1 MNNTMPF
8 LYPNTFEGTIN
19 WGMNNDEHKILEN
32 KINNLE
38 RKVNNLENRINR
50 LENKSNNYNDN
61 YSNNYQPNS
70 YNMM

>member
-8 LYPNTFEGTIN
+8 LYPNTFD
-19 WGMNNDEHKILEN
+19 WGMNDKQIENRITNLEREISILKNRINKLEN
-32 KINNLE
+32 K
-38 RKVNNLENRINR
+38 
-50 LENKSNNYNDN
+50 NYDN

>member
-19 WGMNNDEHKILEN
+19 WGMNNEKQLEN
-32 KINNLE
+32 KISYLE
-38 RKVNNLENRINR
+38 REINSLKNRVSR
-50 LENKSNNYNDN
+50 LENNNKNYNDN

>member
-8 LYPNTFEGTIN
+8 LYPNTFD
-19 WGMNNDEHKILEN
+19 WGMNDKQIEN
-32 KINNLE
+32 RITNLE
-38 RKVNNLENRINR
+38 REISNLRNRITR
-50 LENKSNNYNDN
+50 LENNKSYNDN

>member
-1 MNNTMPF
+1 MNTNMPF

-19 WGMNNDEHKILEN
+19 WGMNTDIRTLEN
-32 KINNLE
+32 
-38 RKVNNLENRINR
+38 KVNNLEKEVMNLKNRVSR
-50 LENKSNNYNDN
+50 LENNKYNDN

>member
-19 WGMNNDEHKILEN
+19 WGMNNTNIEN
-32 KINNLE
+32 RINNLE
-38 RKVNNLENRINR
+38 KEVNNLKNRINR

>member
-19 WGMNNDEHKILEN
+19 WGMNNDKMIES

-38 RKVNNLENRINR
+38 REILSLKSRITR
-50 LENKSNNYNDN
+50 LENNSKNYNDN

>member
-1 MNNTMPF
+1 MNTNMPF

-19 WGMNNDEHKILEN
+19 WGMNDNKVLERL
-32 KINNLE
+32 NNLE
-38 RKVNNLENRINR
+38 KEVISLKNRINR
-50 LENKSNNYNDN
+50 LENKSMDN

>member
-8 LYPNTFEGTIN
+8 LYPNSFEGTIN
-19 WGMNNDEHKILEN
+19 WGMNNDKIIDN
-32 KINNLE
+32 RINNLE
-38 RKVNNLENRINR
+38 REIVNLKNRISR
-50 LENKSNNYNDN
+50 LENNKNYNDN

>member
-19 WGMNNDEHKILEN
+19 WGMNNNI
-32 KINNLE
+32 
-38 RKVNNLENRINR
+38 ENRINILEKEINNLKNR
-50 LENKSNNYNDN
+50 INKLENKSNNYNDN